1 MSLPLVVAADAEAD
15 LRQAYRSLEDA
26 RRGLGSRFNS
36 AVAEVFERIE
46 ATPEMYGRIWD
57 DVRAARLKKLRYL
70 VYYVLLDD
78 RIEILAV
85 LHGSRDPSVWQSR
98 H

>member
-1 MSLPLVVAADAEAD
+1 MNGYGA
-15 LRQAYRSLEDA
+15 
-26 RRGLGSRFNS
+26 RFNS

-46 ATPEMYGRIWD
+46 AAPEMYGRIWD

-70 VYYVLLDD
+70 VYYVILDD

-85 LHGSRDPSVWQSR
+85 LHGSRDPSLWQSR